1 MYFLKI
7 QAEIRAIFVDNHKR
21 LMNILE
27 VIDDLKYLK
36 LIVHFNNFNDEES
49 SVIKKFEQKIEI
61 YSFDDLVVGFI

>member
-1 MYFLKI
+1 MYVLKF

-36 LIVHFNNFNDEES
+36 LIVHFNNFNDEEL

>member
-1 MYFLKI
+1 LYFLKF

-36 LIVHFNNFNDEES
+36 LIVHFNNFNDEELN
-49 SVIKKFEQKIEI
+49 VFKKLEQKIEI
-61 YSFDDLVVGFI
+61 YSLDDLMVGFN

>member
-1 MYFLKI
+1 LYFLKF

-36 LIVHFNNFNDEES
+36 LIVHFNNFNDEEL

-61 YSFDDLVVGFI
+61 YSFDDLVVRFI

>member
-1 MYFLKI
+1 MYFLKF

-36 LIVHFNNFNDEES
+36 LIVHFNNFNDEEL

>member
-1 MYFLKI
+1 LHFLKF

-36 LIVHFNNFNDEES
+36 LIVHFNNFNDEEL

>member
-1 MYFLKI
+1 MYFLKF

-36 LIVHFNNFNDEES
+36 LIVHFNNFNGEEL

>member
-1 MYFLKI
+1 LYFLKF

-36 LIVHFNNFNDEES
+36 LIVHFNNFNDEEL